1 MSLCKECK
9 NPACRRPFV
18 PNDRGRPREYCGKP
32 CRDAAYRS
40 AQGPRSPAAG
50 KRGDDGIGWI
60 ADAVGRRADTLVRAV
75 HEDDDTE
82 RTALGVLRQ
91 VQELRVDLD
100 DLEAGAVRQAR
111 ERGAS
116 LAQIASQLNLAPG
129 TVSRRFAAVAVER
142 RLRQRRRREDD
153 GRATERAEGG
163 EGTGTED
170 GPAVILPP
178 GQRQEP
184 AGPDPGPLACA
195 LSALH
200 RGSRQTLR
208 ALAERA
214 GVSASYVS
222 RVLSGDRRPSWRVT
236 RGLVEAC
243 GGDPADLLPLWEDSR
258 GHPTAVAISPAAF
271 HDTLRD
277 LHLAAGQ
284 PHPDSVRDAS
294 GGVLSRADIAELLY
308 GWELPDWGRVDRFV
322 SALGGDPVN
331 FRALWRAA
339 RGGRDRHGPAFPIG
353 AVVGPPAAAFG

>member
-1 MSLCKECK
+1 MTLRKECK
-9 NPACRRPFV
+9 NPACCRPFV
-18 PNDRGRPREYCGKP
+18 PNDRGRPKEYCEKR

-40 AQGPRSPAAG
+40 GQDTRPSAVG
-50 KRGDDGIGWI
+50 KTVDEVGWI
-60 ADAVGRRADTLVRAV
+60 ADAVGRRGETLVRAV
-75 HEDDDTE
+75 RADDGTA
-82 RTALGVLRQ
+82 RTLLNVLRH

-100 DLEAGAVRQAR
+100 DLTSGLVRQAR

-116 LAQIASQLNLAPG
+116 FGEIAGYLNLAPG
-129 TVSRRFAAVAVER
+129 TVRRLYTATAVER
-142 RLRQRRRREDD
+142 RLRKRRLRSDDD
-153 GRATERAEGG
+153 G
-163 EGTGTED
+163 GTGRSREE

-178 GQRQEP
+178 HQRQEP

-208 ALAERA
+208 ALAERT

-222 RVLSGDRRPSWRVT
+222 RVLSGERRPSWRVT

-258 GHPTAVAISPAAF
+258 GHPTAVAISPATF

-284 PHPDSVRDAS
+284 PHPESVRAAS
-294 GGVLSRADIAELLY
+294 GGVLTREDIAELLY
-308 GWELPDWGRVDRFV
+308 GWELPDWGRVDRFIN
-322 SALGGDPVN
+322 ALGGDPVN

-339 RGGRDRHGPAFPIG
+339 RGARGRHRASFPLG
-353 AVVGPPAAAFG
+353 AVGPPAAAFG